1 MYDMDATANR
11 LIRKLM
17 DNGFDAWLAGGSVR
31 DMCLGIQT
39 DDQDIISNARPEQ
52 VKKIFSNLEFDMSA
66 AKYGTVNTKING
78 KNYDFTAIH
87 KDGAYIDGRHP
98 SYVDFNAI
106 IGEDMERRDFTINA
120 MAYSLSSGLFDIFN
134 ARDDL
139 FRFKVIRCV
148 NDVAESSFSDDSLR
162 ILRALRFAATLPG
175 GFIIEKRTEDAAFSC
190 APLIKNLSKTR
201 IAYEFS
207 RLIVGKYAHSVLTR
221 YRDVL
226 CEVLPKNLFYEG
238 IMNVSCDLATRLAV
252 LYYRCQDELFKLP
265 IQRRDI
271 LNASVLINDLSFD
284 ARAIIKKFGVHGAF
298 RVVEFRRAIGY
309 DTFALEGGIEN
320 ALESGTCFTLSDLKI
335 NGHDLLEIGVPA

>member
-1 MYDMDATANR
+1 
-11 LIRKLM
+11 
-17 DNGFDAWLAGGSVR
+17 
-31 DMCLGIQT
+31 
-39 DDQDIISNARPEQ
+39 
-52 VKKIFSNLEFDMSA
+52 
-66 AKYGTVNTKING
+66 
-78 KNYDFTAIH
+78 
-87 KDGAYIDGRHP
+87 
-98 SYVDFNAI
+98 
-106 IGEDMERRDFTINA
+106 
-120 MAYSLSSGLFDIFN
+120 
-134 ARDDL
+134 
-139 FRFKVIRCV
+139 
-148 NDVAESSFSDDSLR
+148 
-162 ILRALRFAATLPG
+162 
-175 GFIIEKRTEDAAFSC
+175 
-190 APLIKNLSKTR
+190 
-201 IAYEFS
+201 
-207 RLIVGKYAHSVLTR
+207 GKYAHSVLTR

-335 NGHDLLEIGVPA
+335 NGHDLLEIGVPAGAWMGRILNSLLDGVIDGTTRNIRDDLLIYARRIMYKI